1 MTDRLGSHLADI
13 GGSGYAAMPYS
24 IEFLEDRDVPI
35 QGGGIGWQIELLQ
48 YTHKRAVVPAR
59 LGGWGI

>member
-35 QGGGIGWQIELLQ
+35 QGVVSGGKLNSQ
-48 YTHKRAVVPAR
+48 YTHKRVIVPAR